1 MGEKEAE
8 KSEEKLTMTVEKLRR
23 SLVAA
28 KTWTTRT
35 HTTLNGLL
43 MDGEPDIGAIQ
54 DAVSNLEN
62 RFCTFDEIQ
71 SQLEVTVP
79 AEEMDEC
86 INNAADFRDS
96 KLSVLFQGG
105 KI

>member
-1 MGEKEAE
+1 M
-8 KSEEKLTMTVEKLRR
+8 
-23 SLVAA
+23 
-28 KTWTTRT
+28 
-35 HTTLNGLL
+35 
-43 MDGEPDIGAIQ
+43 
-54 DAVSNLEN
+54 SNLEK

-96 KLSVLFQGG
+96 KLSVLL
-105 KI
+105 